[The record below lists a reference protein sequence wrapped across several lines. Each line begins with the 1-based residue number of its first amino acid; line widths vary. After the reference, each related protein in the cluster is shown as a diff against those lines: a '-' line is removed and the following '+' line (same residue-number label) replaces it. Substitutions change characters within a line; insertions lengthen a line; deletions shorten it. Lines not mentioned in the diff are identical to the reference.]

1 MQLASRKDGRLLTKK
16 ESQLKKMANIKSTL
30 NGGAVVTMMQTVVKR
45 QSWLMNGGIKEEA
58 KLLLMTGFSGT
69 LSTRINQTRG
79 RHV

>member
-16 ESQLKKMANIKSTL
+16 ESQLKKMANIKSAL

-69 LSTRINQTRG
+69 LSARINQTRG

>member
-16 ESQLKKMANIKSTL
+16 ESTLKKMANIKSAL

-69 LSTRINQTRG
+69 LSARINQTRG